1 MSQVHVSKTQ
11 IQVVQDILSRLEDA
25 IIFANKIAERLK
37 YLKEA
42 LEDYVAFI
50 NGNDKHF
57 KVEVAR
63 YPASCDLMLR
73 IAGNSDASISWMSRT
88 ELTPEQALKAYFSNN
103 GVRLSLETAI
113 VGSLMLLEEW
123 IEIVRNNF
131 TTINEGVKDLLVRVH
146 ERIYSA

>member
-1 MSQVHVSKTQ
+1 V
-11 IQVVQDILSRLEDA
+11 IQVQDILSRLEDA

-37 YLKEA
+37 YLREA
-42 LEDYVAFI
+42 LEDYIAFI
-50 NGNDKHF
+50 NRDSEHF

-73 IAGNSDASISWMSRT
+73 VIGKSDASVSWVSRT
-88 ELTPEQALKAYFSNN
+88 ELPANRVLEIYFSND
-103 GVRLSLETAI
+103 GVRLSLETAL

-131 TTINEGVKDLLVRVH
+131 TTINEEVKDLLVRVH

>member
-37 YLKEA
+37 YLREA

-57 KVEVAR
+57 KVEMAR
-63 YPASCDLMLR
+63 YPASCDLVLKV
-73 IAGNSDASISWMSRT
+73 AGESDASISWISKT
-88 ELTPEQALKAYFSNN
+88 ELTLEQVLKTYFDND
-103 GVRLSLETAI
+103 GVRISLETAI
-113 VGSLMLLEEW
+113 VGSLMLLDEW
-123 IEIVRNNF
+123 INILTSHYSEVSSGIRDF
-131 TTINEGVKDLLVRVH
+131 LVRVH